1 MSEDRQKMNKFLLDT
16 IRQII
21 NFDKETEEFIIKSFR
36 ELKIKK
42 GDHFLKEGEPNLL
55 LGFIVK
61 GLVRIY
67 ITKNGD
73 EQSCIDFS
81 KEGEFITVYDSFLQ
95 KGISTQSI
103 QAIEDT
109 SLLVINN
116 NDLQYF
122 YQNIPNGDRLGRILI
137 EKRLI
142 ELAGQLY
149 SNYLH
154 NSEQRYLHF
163 VKTYPDLLQR
173 IPQYHISSFVGIKP
187 QSLSRIRKRLAR
199 G

>member
-1 MSEDRQKMNKFLLDT
+1 MHKFLLNT

-21 NFDKETEEFIIKSFR
+21 NLDKEAEASITTSFK

-55 LGFIVK
+55 LGFIVN

-67 ITKNGD
+67 ITKKGE

-81 KEGEFITVYDSFLQ
+81 KEGEFITVYESFLQ

-109 SLLVINN
+109 TLLVINN
-116 NDLQYF
+116 NDLQNL
-122 YQNIPNGDRLGRILI
+122 YQNIPNGDKLGRIVI
-137 EKRLI
+137 EKRFI
-142 ELAGQLY
+142 ELAKQLY
-149 SNYLH
+149 SIYLH

-173 IPQYHISSFVGIKP
+173 IPQYYIASFVGVKP
-187 QSLSRIRKRLAR
+187 QSLSRIRKRLAK

>member
-1 MSEDRQKMNKFLLDT
+1 MHNYLLDT

-21 NFDKETEEFIIKSFR
+21 NLDKEAEEFIITSFKA
-36 ELKIKK
+36 LNIKK

-61 GLVRIY
+61 GLVRVY
-67 ITKNGD
+67 ITKEGE
-73 EQSCIDFS
+73 EQSSIDFS
-81 KEGEFITVYDSFLQ
+81 KEGEFITVYESFLQ

-109 SLLVINN
+109 SLLVINK
-116 NDLQYF
+116 NDLQDF
-122 YQNIPNGDRLGRILI
+122 YQNIPNGDKLGRILI
-137 EKRLI
+137 EKRFI
-142 ELAGQLY
+142 ELASQLY
-149 SNYLH
+149 SIYLH

-173 IPQYHISSFVGIKP
+173 IPQYHISSFVGVKP

>member
-1 MSEDRQKMNKFLLDT
+1 MHKFLLDT

-21 NFDKETEEFIIKSFR
+21 NLDKEAEASITTSFK

-55 LGFIVK
+55 LGFIVN

-67 ITKNGD
+67 ITKKGE

-81 KEGEFITVYDSFLQ
+81 KEGEFITVYESFLQ

-109 SLLVINN
+109 TLLVINN
-116 NDLQYF
+116 NDLQNL
-122 YQNIPNGDRLGRILI
+122 YQNIPNGDKLGRIVI
-137 EKRLI
+137 EKRFI
-142 ELAGQLY
+142 ELAKQLY
-149 SNYLH
+149 SIYLH

-173 IPQYHISSFVGIKP
+173 VPQYYIASFVGVKP
-187 QSLSRIRKRLAR
+187 QSLSRIRKRLAK

>member
-1 MSEDRQKMNKFLLDT
+1 MHKFLLDT

-21 NFDKETEEFIIKSFR
+21 NLDKEAEASITTSFK

-55 LGFIVK
+55 LGFIVN

-67 ITKNGD
+67 ITKKGE

-81 KEGEFITVYDSFLQ
+81 KEGEFITVYESFLQ

-109 SLLVINN
+109 TLLVINN
-116 NDLQYF
+116 NDLQNL
-122 YQNIPNGDRLGRILI
+122 YQNIPNGDKLGRIVI
-137 EKRLI
+137 EKRFI
-142 ELAGQLY
+142 ELAKQLL
-149 SNYLH
+149 SIYLH

-173 IPQYHISSFVGIKP
+173 IPQYYIASFVGVKP
-187 QSLSRIRKRLAR
+187 QSLSRIRKRLAK

>member
-1 MSEDRQKMNKFLLDT
+1 MHKFLLDT

-21 NFDKETEEFIIKSFR
+21 NLDKEAEESITTSFK

-42 GDHFLKEGEPNLL
+42 GDYFLKEGEPNLL
-55 LGFIVK
+55 LGFIVN

-67 ITKNGD
+67 ITKKED

-81 KEGEFITVYDSFLQ
+81 KEGEFITVYESFLQ

-109 SLLVINN
+109 TLLVINN
-116 NDLQYF
+116 NDLQNL
-122 YQNIPNGDRLGRILI
+122 YQNIPNGDKLGRIVI
-137 EKRLI
+137 EKRFI
-142 ELAGQLY
+142 ELAKQLL
-149 SNYLH
+149 SIYLH

-173 IPQYHISSFVGIKP
+173 IPQYYIASFVGVKP
-187 QSLSRIRKRLAR
+187 QSLSRIRKRLAK

>member
-1 MSEDRQKMNKFLLDT
+1 MHKFLLDT

-21 NFDKETEEFIIKSFR
+21 NLDKEAEESITTSFK

-55 LGFIVK
+55 LGFIVN

-67 ITKNGD
+67 ITKKGE

-81 KEGEFITVYDSFLQ
+81 KEGEFITVYESFLQ

-109 SLLVINN
+109 TLLVINN
-116 NDLQYF
+116 NDLQNL
-122 YQNIPNGDRLGRILI
+122 YQNIPNGDKLGRIVI
-137 EKRLI
+137 EKRFI
-142 ELAGQLY
+142 ELAKQLL
-149 SNYLH
+149 SIYLH

-173 IPQYHISSFVGIKP
+173 VPQYYIASFVGVKP
-187 QSLSRIRKRLAR
+187 QSLSRIRKRLAK

>member
-1 MSEDRQKMNKFLLDT
+1 MHKFLLDT

-21 NFDKETEEFIIKSFR
+21 NLDKEAEESITTSFK
-36 ELKIKK
+36 ELEIKK
-42 GDHFLKEGEPNLL
+42 GDYFLKEGEPNLL
-55 LGFIVK
+55 LGFIVN

-67 ITKNGD
+67 ITKKED

-81 KEGEFITVYDSFLQ
+81 KEGEFITVYESFLQ

-109 SLLVINN
+109 TLLVINN
-116 NDLQYF
+116 NDLQNL
-122 YQNIPNGDRLGRILI
+122 YQNIPNGDKLGRIVI
-137 EKRLI
+137 EKRFI
-142 ELAGQLY
+142 ELAKQLY
-149 SNYLH
+149 SIYLH

-173 IPQYHISSFVGIKP
+173 IPQYYIASFVGVKP
-187 QSLSRIRKRLAR
+187 QSLSRIRKRLAK

>member
-1 MSEDRQKMNKFLLDT
+1 MHKFLLNT

-21 NFDKETEEFIIKSFR
+21 NLDKEAEASITTSFK

-55 LGFIVK
+55 LGFIVN

-67 ITKNGD
+67 ITKKGE

-81 KEGEFITVYDSFLQ
+81 KEGEFITVYESFLQ

-109 SLLVINN
+109 TLLVINN
-116 NDLQYF
+116 NDLQNL
-122 YQNIPNGDRLGRILI
+122 YQNIPNGDKLGRIVI
-137 EKRLI
+137 EKRFI
-142 ELAGQLY
+142 ELAKQLY
-149 SNYLH
+149 SIYLH

-173 IPQYHISSFVGIKP
+173 VPQYYIASFVGVKP
-187 QSLSRIRKRLAR
+187 QSLSRIRKRLAK

>member
-1 MSEDRQKMNKFLLDT
+1 MSEDRQKMHKFLLDT
-16 IRQII
+16 ISQII
-21 NFDKETEEFIIKSFR
+21 NFDEETEEFIIKSFR

-95 KGISTQSI
+95 NGISTQSI

-137 EKRLI
+137 EKRFI

>member
-1 MSEDRQKMNKFLLDT
+1 MQKFLLDR
-16 IRQII
+16 IKQII
-21 NFDKETEEFIIKSFR
+21 DIDKEAEEFITTSFK

-55 LGFIVK
+55 LGFIVN

-73 EQSCIDFS
+73 EQSSIDFS
-81 KEGEFITVYDSFLQ
+81 KEGEFVTVYESFIQ
-95 KGISTQSI
+95 QGISTQSI

-109 SLLVINN
+109 TLLVINN
-116 NDLQYF
+116 DNLQNLYN
-122 YQNIPNGDRLGRILI
+122 NIPNGNKLGRILI
-137 EKRLI
+137 EKRFI
-142 ELAGQLY
+142 ELAKQLL
-149 SNYLH
+149 SIYLH

-173 IPQYHISSFVGIKP
+173 IPQYHISSFVGVKP
-187 QSLSRIRKRLAR
+187 QSLSRIRKRLAK

>member
-95 KGISTQSI
+95 NGISTQSI

-137 EKRLI
+137 EKRFI

>member
-1 MSEDRQKMNKFLLDT
+1 MHEFLLDK

-21 NFDKETEEFIIKSFR
+21 DLDKGAEEFITTSFK
-36 ELKIKK
+36 ELRIKK

-55 LGFIVK
+55 LGFIAK

-67 ITKNGD
+67 ITKKGD

-81 KEGEFITVYDSFLQ
+81 KEGEFITVYESFLQ

-103 QAIEDT
+103 QAIEGT

-116 NDLQYF
+116 QDLQYF
-122 YQNIPNGDRLGRILI
+122 YQSIHNGDKLGRMVI
-137 EKRLI
+137 EKRFI
-142 ELAGQLY
+142 ELAKQLH
-149 SNYLH
+149 SIYLH

-163 VKTYPDLLQR
+163 VNTYPDLLQR
-173 IPQYHISSFVGIKP
+173 IPQYYISSFVGVKP
-187 QSLSRIRKRLAR
+187 QSLSRIRKRLVK

>member
-1 MSEDRQKMNKFLLDT
+1 MHKFLLDT

-21 NFDKETEEFIIKSFR
+21 NVDKEAEEFITTSFK

-55 LGFIVK
+55 LGFIVN

-67 ITKNGD
+67 ITKEGD
-73 EQSCIDFS
+73 EQSSIDFS
-81 KEGEFITVYDSFLQ
+81 KEGEFITVYESFLQ
-95 KGISTQSI
+95 KGISTQGI

-109 SLLVINN
+109 TLLVINN
-116 NDLQYF
+116 NDLQDF
-122 YQNIPNGDRLGRILI
+122 YKNIPNGDKLGRLVI
-137 EKRLI
+137 EKRFI
-142 ELAGQLY
+142 ELAKQLH
-149 SNYLH
+149 SIYLH

-163 VKTYPDLLQR
+163 VKMYPDLLQR
-173 IPQYHISSFVGIKP
+173 IPQYYISSFVGVKP
-187 QSLSRIRKRLAR
+187 QSLSRIRKRLVN

>member
-1 MSEDRQKMNKFLLDT
+1 MHKFLLDT

-21 NFDKETEEFIIKSFR
+21 NLDKEAEASITTSFK

-55 LGFIVK
+55 LGFIVN

-67 ITKNGD
+67 ITKKAE

-81 KEGEFITVYDSFLQ
+81 KEGEFITVYESFLQ

-116 NDLQYF
+116 NDLQNL
-122 YQNIPNGDRLGRILI
+122 YQNIPNGDKLGRIVI
-137 EKRLI
+137 EKRFI
-142 ELAGQLY
+142 ELAKQLY
-149 SNYLH
+149 SIYLH

-173 IPQYHISSFVGIKP
+173 IPQYYIASFVGVKP
-187 QSLSRIRKRLAR
+187 QSLSRIRKRLAK

>member
-1 MSEDRQKMNKFLLDT
+1 MHKFLLDT

-21 NFDKETEEFIIKSFR
+21 NLDKEAEASITTSFK

-55 LGFIVK
+55 LGFIVN

-67 ITKNGD
+67 ITKKGE

-81 KEGEFITVYDSFLQ
+81 KEGEFITVYESFLQ

-109 SLLVINN
+109 TLLVINN
-116 NDLQYF
+116 NDLQNL
-122 YQNIPNGDRLGRILI
+122 YQNIPNGDKLGRIVI
-137 EKRLI
+137 EKRFI
-142 ELAGQLY
+142 ELAKQLL
-149 SNYLH
+149 SIYLH

-173 IPQYHISSFVGIKP
+173 VPQYYIASFVGVKP
-187 QSLSRIRKRLAR
+187 QSLSRIRKRLAK

>member
-1 MSEDRQKMNKFLLDT
+1 MHKFLLDT

-21 NFDKETEEFIIKSFR
+21 NLDKEAEESITTSFK

-55 LGFIVK
+55 LGFIVN

-67 ITKNGD
+67 ITKKGE

-81 KEGEFITVYDSFLQ
+81 KEGEFITVYESFLQ

-109 SLLVINN
+109 TLLVINN
-116 NDLQYF
+116 NDLQNL
-122 YQNIPNGDRLGRILI
+122 YQNIPNGDKLGRIVI
-137 EKRLI
+137 EKRFI
-142 ELAGQLY
+142 ELAKQLY
-149 SNYLH
+149 SIYLH

-173 IPQYHISSFVGIKP
+173 IPQYYIASFVGVKP
-187 QSLSRIRKRLAR
+187 QSLSRIRKRLAK